1 MRNDFE
7 SNYLAHHGILGMKW
21 GKKNGPPYPL
31 GASDHSAA
39 EKKAGWRKSLGGGR
53 NEDKYAS
60 KRKSAQQKRIDT
72 AKNVKD
78 YEKKFNAWTEA
89 QDKNDEAWESV
100 KEKRK
105 AIGKTPLTR
114 TLNAIFKADDPK
126 VKEYAKAYDE
136 WSDKQDILDA
146 QWNDVKEAYSKTGK
160 VWLSR
165 VANNIK
171 YGEPIIEKSST
182 SGNQKKDLKNLQKVI
197 KSNYNQKEPYK
208 VNATTKKEI
217 NNYVKTHLSS
227 SDMNKLKEL
236 EAEYREGQNSR
247 SVKSDQQA
255 FVKYKQE
262 RDKIVRKIITSQNET
277 PISLKNGSASDWNS
291 YSEYISRNIDWNE
304 LLKK

>member
-31 GASDHSAA
+31 GASDHSAV

-53 NEDKYAS
+53 NEDRYAS
-60 KRKSAQQKRIDT
+60 KRKSRLERAADAAQRDADDLRKAGYKEEADGVQKVADRNREKAKAAQQKRIDT

-171 YGEPIIEKSST
+171 YGEPIIEK
-182 SGNQKKDLKNLQKVI
+182 NPK
-197 KSNYNQKEPYK
+197 
-208 VNATTKKEI
+208 TKK
-217 NNYVKTHLSS
+217 
-227 SDMNKLKEL
+227 
-236 EAEYREGQNSR
+236 
-247 SVKSDQQA
+247 
-255 FVKYKQE
+255 
-262 RDKIVRKIITSQNET
+262 
-277 PISLKNGSASDWNS
+277 
-291 YSEYISRNIDWNE
+291 
-304 LLKK
+304 